1 MSIQLSRKA
10 SWILLVVM
18 VIFFAVVKFYNNYKD
33 RTLLTEENAKTIA
46 SLFTDDWEYK
56 CVKNGIDGN
65 LHYCFR
71 DTELGFDF
79 TIINDK
85 SGSDLCTWDYDYC
98 DILKERCA
106 ASLDELCSP
115 HQAEWEM
122 VSSGGV
128 ISGKDKKKSSYSVS
142 LTLTE
147 STYADER
154 RSLTDFYKNVW
165 ETVKS
170 QDKKNAID
178 ELIVYV
184 RVKNES
190 IHEGGEY
197 TPQRGYIDYE
207 DADDD

>member
-46 SLFTDDWEYK
+46 SLFTDDWEYE
-56 CVKNGIDGN
+56 CVKNGSDGN

-106 ASLDELCSP
+106 ALLDELCSP

-147 STYADER
+147 STYEDER
-154 RSLTDFYKNVW
+154 RSLTDFYKSVW
-165 ETVKS
+165 ETVMA
-170 QDKKNAID
+170 QDTENAID
-178 ELIVYV
+178 ELTVYV
-184 RVKNES
+184 NVKNAG
-190 IHEGGEY
+190 HAEGGIY
-197 TPQRGYIDYE
+197 TPKDGYIENNELEPD
-207 DADDD
+207 